1 MPPPR
6 PPPDIMAGP
15 VSHVRQYPTRCGIP
29 RSTVI
34 TTDTVSR
41 AQAGSRL
48 AGYTHRPPAGNVVA
62 STARV
67 VIAALRAPHAA
78 DGAEHGVRP
87 FPALPTGRLPCGYL
101 PSSEAW
107 PCHM

>member
-1 MPPPR
+1 
-6 PPPDIMAGP
+6 MAGP
-15 VSHVRQYPTRCGIP
+15 VSHVRHYPTRRGIP

-34 TTDTVSR
+34 PTDTVSPPTR

-67 VIAALRAPHAA
+67 VVAALRAPRAA
-78 DGAEHGVRP
+78 DGAEHGVSP
-87 FPALPTGRLPCGYL
+87 FPALPTDGMPCV
-101 PSSEAW
+101 
-107 PCHM
+107 